1 MLSCCC
7 KEKTVN
13 SLQKQT
19 IFLMKRRF
27 TMKKII
33 TKLAAVSAVAI
44 TAISSMGMTAF
55 AYEVDE
61 SNINHLTNHYVQN
74 YKLGGEH
81 NYGGAGKVW
90 STEIQQNDLPAFGTW
105 DLPKTRD
112 VTFVNAEPTDI
123 VGLLKDNIAKIND
136 LATAKMYF
144 DRIKIK
150 SVKENA
156 NGKQTDLGY
165 FAAQLE
171 YYKYNK
177 EGLYDFA
184 FRLMDDYHV
193 NQVMNNNLVLDSFNY
208 DDRTGKYTGKL
219 KLENYYYAGMKVS
232 CGDGIT
238 TFKEPVLTT
247 YKNNK
252 FICTEIEFSGTIP
265 TLPKYTSRTI
275 PIENDGALYFTS
287 LNRINILNN
296 LKITYNGG
304 SYTTNEFSR
313 GYNVKNNSYYM
324 GTLVSSTLEQKLT
337 GSNRT
342 IFEKNQFTAVRAEGS
357 TLYVCFGSNHDTV
370 PSTSALKSLLKCGG
384 RDTIVFN
391 DWLRGKLSSYKNIVV
406 TYKAT
411 ATSKGVQ
418 LYTCTN
424 PQNFFNEISNMYWG

>member
-55 AYEVDE
+55 AYEVTLDNI
-61 SNINHLTNHYVQN
+61 SNLRSDY
-74 YKLGGEH
+74 
-81 NYGGAGKVW
+81 VW
-90 STEIQQNDLPAFGTW
+90 SGTDDQKNLPIFS
-105 DLPKTRD
+105 
-112 VTFVNAEPTDI
+112 
-123 VGLLKDNIAKIND
+123 VGILEKPV
-136 LATAKMYF
+136 TAKYKGGF
-144 DRIKIK
+144 ATNVAGTLSSDFATINTIDKIK
-150 SVKENA
+150 PKFDNLSIVDGSGQK
-156 NGKQTDLGY
+156 Y
-165 FAAQLE
+165 AAQLE
-171 YYKYNK
+171 YDKYARSNTF
-177 EGLYDFA
+177 GI
-184 FRLMDDYHV
+184 RMMDDYHV

-232 CGDGIT
+232 CSDGIT

-247 YKNNK
+247 YRNNK
-252 FICTEIEFSGTIP
+252 MIGTEIEFSGTIP

-287 LNRINILNN
+287 VNRVNLLNN

-304 SYTTNEFSR
+304 SYTTNKFDR
-313 GYNVKNNSYYM
+313 GYNVKYNSYYM

-342 IFEKNQFTAVRAEGS
+342 IFENNKFTAVRAEGS

-370 PSTSALKSLLKCGG
+370 PSSSALKSLLKCGG

-391 DWLRGKLSSYKNIVV
+391 DWLRGKLSSYSRIIV
-406 TYKAT
+406 TYNAT
-411 ATSKGVQ
+411 ATSKGTQ

-424 PQNFFNEISNMYWG
+424 PTNFFNEISNIYWG

>member
-1 MLSCCC
+1 
-7 KEKTVN
+7 
-13 SLQKQT
+13 
-19 IFLMKRRF
+19 
-27 TMKKII
+27 
-33 TKLAAVSAVAI
+33 
-44 TAISSMGMTAF
+44 
-55 AYEVDE
+55 
-61 SNINHLTNHYVQN
+61 
-74 YKLGGEH
+74 
-81 NYGGAGKVW
+81 
-90 STEIQQNDLPAFGTW
+90 
-105 DLPKTRD
+105 
-112 VTFVNAEPTDI
+112 
-123 VGLLKDNIAKIND
+123 
-136 LATAKMYF
+136 
-144 DRIKIK
+144 
-150 SVKENA
+150 
-156 NGKQTDLGY
+156 
-165 FAAQLE
+165 
-171 YYKYNK
+171 
-177 EGLYDFA
+177 
-184 FRLMDDYHV
+184 
-193 NQVMNNNLVLDSFNY
+193 
-208 DDRTGKYTGKL
+208 
-219 KLENYYYAGMKVS
+219 MKVS

-424 PQNFFNEISNMYWG
+424 PKNFFNEISNMYWG